1 LAAVLAV
8 LVSACAGTADRPA
21 LPPPALTEED
31 LAVLTAAL
39 PAEPVVI
46 ADRTL
51 RACDVHDYSPH
62 THECIAYADL
72 LRIESVVRGQFGERA
87 VETFRTHNR
96 VSLPIPTRDAPWR
109 TVSADELLTLLDAP
123 EWPLRLPR
131 IYPGATHIVLLT
143 APIYPAAGEAV
154 VFLLEPLRRASIVHA
169 VRKDTWL
176 PRSLSWPPEVSNS
189 AKPKARASR
198 QPRR

>member
-1 LAAVLAV
+1 VLAV
-8 LVSACAGTADRPA
+8 LVSACAGTADRPP
-21 LPPPALTEED
+21 LPSPALTEED

-51 RACDVHDYSPH
+51 RACEVHDYSPD
-62 THECIAYADL
+62 THECIAYADV
-72 LRIESVVRGQFGERA
+72 LRIESVVRGQFGEGA
-87 VETFRTHNR
+87 VEMFRDRNH
-96 VSLPIPTRDAPWR
+96 VSIPMPTPLAGWR
-109 TVSADELLTLLDAP
+109 TVPSSELFTLLDTP

-131 IYPGATHIVLLT
+131 IYPGATHIALLT

-169 VRKDTWL
+169 VR
-176 PRSLSWPPEVSNS
+176 
-189 AKPKARASR
+189 
-198 QPRR
+198 